1 VARKKCKERGD
12 NAADIDMI
20 TRRAFLKASAY
31 LGASL
36 ASFGVYAV
44 GIEPLLR
51 LSHVRYPITPKGWPA
66 DLKLRMVVLA
76 DIHASEPWMNAARIQ
91 SIVDQANALNGDI
104 ILLLGDYISGQR
116 FFRKTSEPSQWAPIL
131 GQLKAPLGVHAI
143 QGNHDW
149 WEDKTALA
157 DLAGPTF
164 VQRALEAAGINVLE
178 NDAVKLTHHGKPFWL
193 AGLGDQLAFLPVRR
207 RALGVPVGVNDMRKT
222 LAKITDDAPAILM
235 AHEPDVFP
243 RVPKRF
249 TLTLSG
255 HTHGGQFNLFG
266 WRPVAASHLS
276 RKYPRGFFQE
286 EHGSILVSSGIGCS
300 IVPARF
306 GVPPEIMIV
315 ELGSAA

>member
-1 VARKKCKERGD
+1 
-12 NAADIDMI
+12 MI
-20 TRRAFLKASAY
+20 TRRTFLKASAY

-51 LSHVRYPITPKGWPA
+51 LSHVRYPVTPKGWPT
-66 DLKLRMVVLA
+66 DFKLRMVVLA

-104 ILLLGDYISGQR
+104 ILLLGDYISGHR
-116 FFRKTSEPSQWAPIL
+116 FFRRMSEPSQWASIL
-131 GQLKAPLGVHAI
+131 GKLKAPLGVHAI

-149 WEDKTALA
+149 WEDKIALQ

-193 AGLGDQLAFLPVRR
+193 AGLGDQLAFMPVRR
-207 RALGVPVGVNDMRKT
+207 RALGVPLGVDDMRKT
-222 LAKITDDAPAILM
+222 LVKITDDAPAILM
-235 AHEPDVFP
+235 AHEPDIFP

-249 TLTLSG
+249 ALTLSG
-255 HTHGGQFNLFG
+255 HTHGGQVNLLG
-266 WRPVAASHLS
+266 WRPVAASPGS
-276 RKYPRGFFQE
+276 RRYSRGHFSEQDRDL
-286 EHGSILVSSGIGCS
+286 LVSSGIGCS
-300 IVPARF
+300 IVPVRF

-315 ELGSAA
+315 ELGSVA